1 MTSEEFR
8 KLALSLPAASEGAH
22 MGHPDFRVAGKI
34 FATLAYPKRG
44 WGTIMLTRDEQEH
57 FVRAQPAA
65 FLPVKGGWGEKGA
78 TNVQLR
84 TATKGIVCEAL
95 TFAWQKRAPRRLTR
109 K

>member
-1 MTSEEFR
+1 MTTDDFR
-8 KLALSLPAASEGAH
+8 RLALSLPETSEGTH

-65 FLPVKGGWGEKGA
+65 FSPVKGGWGEKGA

-84 TATKGIVCEAL
+84 AARKGVVREAL
-95 TFAWQKRAPRRLTR
+95 MFAWQKRAPKRLTP
-109 K
+109 